1 MRESSLYNTLR
12 LEAVKYGCIL
22 FRNNSGC
29 LQDQRGEYV
38 RYGVASP
45 GGADLIGWTRR
56 HGVAVFTAV
65 EVKVGIRKATAA
77 QQAFLAA
84 VLAAGGI
91 AGVVRS
97 VEDLR
102 ALLEERLP

>member
-1 MRESSLYNTLR
+1 MGESDLYNTFR

-29 LQDQRGEYV
+29 LQDRRGEYV
-38 RYGVASP
+38 RFGVAP
-45 GGADLIGWTRR
+45 GGSDLLGWTKR

-97 VEDLR
+97 VEELR